1 MNDSKEIV
9 MDQLIDSLQN
19 LLTSGWDVLIALL
32 AILLPWSPLL
42 AWVAFWLLAVN
53 WVKLREV
60 MIRGGWVGVVLIGLT
75 MILIWGVVAPPAGGT
90 HHLFGL
96 NVTNFVG
103 KTVYVT
109 ALLTIMFLCGSVQ
122 LSGACGSFA
131 SFPEPVTG
139 DHDHCHDSHGH
150 DSHGDGSQADHAHG
164 HEVATAVSHDPHGH

>member
-1 MNDSKEIV
+1 MAE
-9 MDQLIDSLQN
+9 LINNFRDLFSASWN
-19 LLTSGWDVLIALL
+19 LIITLL
-32 AILLPWSPLL
+32 AMMLPWTPLI

-60 MIRGGWVGVVLIGLT
+60 MIQGGWVGIVLLGVM
-75 MILIWGVVAPPAGGT
+75 MILIWGMVAPPLGGT

-122 LSGACGSFA
+122 LSGACGKLA
-131 SFPEPVTG
+131 QFPDEVADDGHG
-139 DHDHCHDSHGH
+139 DAHGGHDDHGHGH
-150 DSHGDGSQADHAHG
+150 DEHG
-164 HEVATAVSHDPHGH
+164 HADAHAVGH